1 MVAPVVRQAVIPQI
15 NIQSRS
21 KPAGQGQYAALA
33 HHSACIPQQGTFFFG
48 QSDKLLGLRGYRDV
62 IAEEGVW

>member
-48 QSDKLLGLRGYRDV
+48 QSD
-62 IAEEGVW
+62 